1 MAEELRAGDTSI
13 GEGFCQPD
21 DHVVAAGLEARDD
34 PEFEK
39 FRRRVEAELRRELRE
54 VARVIINRLTQLEFA
69 YFARGDKDKQ
79 RISRIRFAE
88 MVATPGALYYRVDTV
103 RMPRGVRTA
112 ALEDPEVLRDLSL
125 AVRAPVTTYTH
136 YEHGFWIIVE
146 RAEGLASVPRFV
158 RWEEVKQPAAPFAF
172 PLGIGVNKRQY
183 SADLRELP
191 HLLVAGATGYG
202 KSMMLHNILIS
213 LLSKNPARLLKVY
226 LADMKGGAEL
236 SFYRSLPHVSGFAR
250 EPGEAMDILRH
261 LYSEMEKRF
270 QLLERERV
278 TDMGKL
284 NQRAAAAQAWDDQ
297 VPYIL
302 FICDELANLMLA
314 RKHRQEAEDLL
325 ANLAA
330 MGRAPGV
337 HLVVATQRPSVDV
350 VTGLIKANFP
360 ARVAFH
366 CASQADSR
374 TIIDTGDAAGLG
386 VPGRMVYVREQARRV
401 LQAPYLEHQQI
412 LDAIRAIE
420 CGGEFRPSAPAD
432 GVTLE
437 TILKWSVQN
446 GGTLSLD
453 KIYQAFR
460 GQIGYGSLVQMMQG
474 IDGKVVEVNG
484 RKYEVTYKKV
494 DRHSGR
500 RLRPLPLEAASD

>member
-1 MAEELRAGDTSI
+1 
-13 GEGFCQPD
+13 
-21 DHVVAAGLEARDD
+21 
-34 PEFEK
+34 
-39 FRRRVEAELRRELRE
+39 VEAELRRELRE

-125 AVRAPVTTYTH
+125 AVRAPVTTYIH

-158 RWEEVKQPAAPFAF
+158 RWEDIRLPSGPFTF

-183 SADLRELP
+183 FANLRELP
-191 HLLVAGATGYG
+191 HLLIGGATGYG

-213 LLSKNPARLLKVY
+213 LLSKNPARLLKMY

-236 SFYRSLPHVSGFAR
+236 SFYRSLMHVGGFAR
-250 EPGEAMDILRH
+250 EPGEAMDILRL
-261 LYSEMEKRF
+261 LYTEMEKRF
-270 QLLERERV
+270 QLLEKERV
-278 TDMGKL
+278 TDLGKL
-284 NQRAAAAQAWDDQ
+284 NQRAAMAGMWDDQ

-302 FICDELANLMLA
+302 FMCDELANLMLA
-314 RKHRQEAEDLL
+314 RRYRQEAEDLL

-330 MGRAPGV
+330 MGRAPGI

-386 VPGRMVYVREQARRV
+386 IPGRMVYVWEQARRM

-420 CGGEFRPSAPAD
+420 QGEEFRPVIRGNISIEDIIRWALLN
-432 GVTLE
+432 GKVMRVGGGQKGISL
-437 TILKWSVQN
+437 SVEKVF
-446 GGTLSLD
+446 G
-453 KIYQAFR
+453 AFH
-460 GQIGYGSLVQMMQG
+460 GQITWEALRGLLCNAEGKVYKV
-474 IDGKVVEVNG
+474 DGKLYRVMRRDDRGTRVIVEVEHGNG
-484 RKYEVTYKKV
+484 NQPGIVVGAGAGHPVHTDVR
-494 DRHSGR
+494 
-500 RLRPLPLEAASD
+500 